1 MAKRQV
7 FYSFH
12 YRPDNWRASQVRN
25 IGVIEG
31 NRPAPDNDWETIT
44 NAGDTAIKK
53 WINDQ
58 MHYRSTTILL
68 VGSDTAGRRWIN
80 YEIERT
86 WNENMALLGICIH
99 RLKDSNSNQ
108 SSQGRNP
115 FEGFKIG
122 ETPLNQIVKLY
133 NPPYT
138 DSKDVYNYIA
148 NNISDWVE
156 EAIKIR
162 ARY

>member
-1 MAKRQV
+1 MARQV

-12 YRPDNWRASQVRN
+12 YKPDCWRTSQVRN

-31 NRPAPDNDWETIT
+31 NKPAPDNDWETIT
-44 NAGDTAIKK
+44 KGGDSKIQK
-53 WINDQ
+53 WIDDQ
-58 MHYRSTTILL
+58 MHYRSTTIVL
-68 VGSDTAGRRWIN
+68 VGAETAGRKWIE
-80 YEIERT
+80 YEIKKSWEQK
-86 WNENMALLGICIH
+86 MGLVGICIH

-108 SSQGRNP
+108 SSQGKNP
-115 FEGFKIG
+115 FDGFKVG

-133 NPPYT
+133 NPPYS
-138 DSKDVYNYIA
+138 DSKDVYNYIS

-162 ARY
+162 NQY